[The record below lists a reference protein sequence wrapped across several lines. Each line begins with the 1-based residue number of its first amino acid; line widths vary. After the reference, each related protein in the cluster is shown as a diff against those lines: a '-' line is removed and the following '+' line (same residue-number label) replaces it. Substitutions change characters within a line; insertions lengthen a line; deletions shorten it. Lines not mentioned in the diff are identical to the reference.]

1 MCDYVLVHDDEHGG
15 VSLPAFDP
23 ETVEVAAN
31 LLRALAN
38 PHRLA
43 IVLQLQS
50 EEHCVHELVAA
61 LEVPQPLVSQHL
73 RVLRAERLVRTRRRG
88 REVAYSLF
96 DDHVARIAIGAV
108 THSQERDPR

>member
-1 MCDYVLVHDDEHGG
+1 MHDDEHGADG
-15 VSLPAFDP
+15 TAAFAP
-23 ETVEVAAN
+23 GAVAAAAD

-43 IVLQLQS
+43 IVLQLHDNEQ
-50 EEHCVHELVAA
+50 CVHELVAA
-61 LEVPQPLVSQHL
+61 LQAPQPLVSQHL
-73 RVLRAERLVRTRRRG
+73 RVLRAERLVRGRRRG

-108 THSQERDPR
+108 THSQERSSR